1 MGFRTRFFVLYIS
14 HNNNEMGNFCMGDVG
29 GYGIADYLPRVPFLP
44 KGPVGPAGKKGTRGR
59 QLRNSISTQVT
70 HAEISFISLITSE
83 KNGKLISDWLV
94 KNFFADW
101 SIKKFRTGSDLYFF
115 KKMFR
120 RQRDSIHSPPHVADN
135 CFTTEPWQLLE
146 NAA

>member
-1 MGFRTRFFVLYIS
+1 
-14 HNNNEMGNFCMGDVG
+14 MGNFCMGDEG
-29 GYGIADYLPRVPFLP
+29 GYGISDYLPRVPFLP

-70 HAEISFISLITSE
+70 HAEISFISLISSE

-101 SIKKFRTGSDLYFF
+101 SVKDFRLALTCIF
-115 KKMFR
+115 KKKYVGGRGIRSTVHPMW
-120 RQRDSIHSPPHVADN
+120 Q
-135 CFTTEPWQLLE
+135 TTAFPLSHGSCLKILPKFLIKF
-146 NAA
+146 